1 MKFMMPRNRTLA
13 TKMGHTIEFKKGE
26 LTHVPPECHDEVI
39 AVGGVPET
47 EIEEDKRNEN
57 ERPANPLEVK
67 AEVFKVF
74 EAMKLKNDS
83 KEFTAGGLPHP
94 RAILQRLGW
103 VVDAKE
109 RDALWAEFTQA
120 EKD

>member
-1 MKFMMPRNRTLA
+1 MKFVMPRDRTIA
-13 TKMGHTIEFKKGE
+13 TKMGHTIKFVKGE
-26 LTHVPPECHDEVI
+26 LTHVPSECHDEII
-39 AVGGVPET
+39 AVGGVPEH
-47 EIEEDKRNEN
+47 EIEEDARGAN
-57 ERPANPLEVK
+57 ERPENPLEAK
-67 AEVFKVF
+67 AEAFKVF

-103 VVDAKE
+103 AVDAKE
-109 RDALWAEFTQA
+109 RDALWAEFVQA